1 MVPHS
6 HFCPWHFRDATA
18 ALSARERDAQT
29 ASQKVFIVWPFTEKG
44 GWPLIYECRRS
55 ETSVT
60 FHSFHASSKELAGNV
75 HIVYIK
81 HSRTESVI
89 HR

>member
-1 MVPHS
+1 M
-6 HFCPWHFRDATA
+6 
-18 ALSARERDAQT
+18 
-29 ASQKVFIVWPFTEKG
+29 
-44 GWPLIYECRRS
+44 IYKCRRS

-60 FHSFHASSKELAGNV
+60 FHSFHAFSKELAGNV